1 MKPLRSAD
9 PTPRSVQFSHFGVLN
24 DGSRSKGAF
33 ISSMIFNI
41 AVLFLAIIVGNAV
54 KNEIKDRK
62 DKLTSITLVT
72 KEEPPKPPPPRI
84 VPPKPLPEPPKPI
97 VPPKI
102 QPPPVPLPP
111 TVKPIV
117 VPTPKVNLTPPAPK
131 NVPLAPP
138 APRQVSLAN
147 AHAAS
152 VINNDAHPSAVRL
165 GRPDSPISPNMTG
178 PAVSRVNLSAGMP
191 GMPASNTGNGPRS
204 TKVDLGNGSPQGTNL
219 QSRSTAVV
227 PVKGLN
233 NGVPGGTGT
242 GTHGPVSVQIAPP
255 QQQVA
260 AAHPPAVVSPMAHP
274 PVITYTPKP
283 AYSAEASSLHLE
295 GEARVSVRLNANGT
309 VQVLGLIHGLGHG
322 LDQSALASAQAIRF
336 RPATDATGHPVDFP
350 TTVVIR
356 FAIN

>member
-9 PTPRSVQFSHFGVLN
+9 PNPRSVQFAHFGVLN
-24 DGSRSKGAF
+24 DGASSRGAF
-33 ISSMIFNI
+33 FTSTVFNI
-41 AVLFLAIIVGNAV
+41 VVLLLAVIVTNAV
-54 KNEIKDRK
+54 RNEIKER
-62 DKLTSITLVT
+62 KLTNLTFVT
-72 KEEPPKPPPPRI
+72 KVEPPKPPPPPKI
-84 VPPKPLPEPPKPI
+84 TPPKPLPEPPKPI
-97 VPPKI
+97 QPPKI
-102 QPPPVPLPP
+102 QPPPVQLPP
-111 TVKPIV
+111 ELKPIV

-131 NVPLAPP
+131 KVDPPP
-138 APRQVSLAN
+138 APKLVSLAN

-165 GRPDSPISPNMTG
+165 GRPDSPVSPNMTG

-191 GMPASNTGNGPRS
+191 NMPASNSGNGPPS
-204 TKVDLGNGSPQGTNL
+204 KSVNLGNGSPQGTNL
-219 QSRSTAVV
+219 QGRSAAIV

-255 QQQVA
+255 QQVA
-260 AAHPPAVVSPMAHP
+260 AAHAPTVVSPMAHP

-283 AYSAEASSLHLE
+283 AYTTEASSMHLE
-295 GEARVSVRLNANGT
+295 GEARVSVRLNADGT

-322 LDQSALASAQAIRF
+322 LDQSALASAQGIRF
-336 RPATDATGHPVDFP
+336 RPATDGSGHPVDFP
-350 TTVVIR
+350 TTVVIH